1 MSIVCAWCYKAM
13 QEFLLPLPF
22 GLPAFLAAKPA
33 GLLNLTC
40 FLQREKVLLDFFM
53 EALIALLTCQ
63 E

>member
-1 MSIVCAWCYKAM
+1 M